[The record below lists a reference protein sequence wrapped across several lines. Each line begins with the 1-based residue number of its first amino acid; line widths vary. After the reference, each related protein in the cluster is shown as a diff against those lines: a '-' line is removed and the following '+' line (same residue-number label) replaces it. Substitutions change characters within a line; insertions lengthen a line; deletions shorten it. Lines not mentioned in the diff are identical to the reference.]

1 MLTGASTIRAHGSQ
15 LRSLRRR
22 SYSSADAFAAACG
35 SVSVPTIYR
44 AERGCRVRRPY
55 LERMAR
61 VLGVDVAEISALE
74 PSAFEYDTPEVLSG
88 DWFGLYLCTDMQ
100 GRPKL
105 LTERVRLKQTGKKV
119 TGTSSHDGCNRD
131 CCDVF
136 TDCEV
141 IANVFTGRMVSVD
154 WPYPFDAPTFVLS
167 GVRDMSFLTGY
178 LTWYDMDA
186 QRSEA
191 SRYFL
196 IREDRESFCDDVD
209 AARRSLDHEIKLSTI
224 RRTLDAGVDFESAVR
239 LVIEDR
245 IVKHF

>member
-1 MLTGASTIRAHGSQ
+1 MLNGASTIRAHGSQ
-15 LRSLRRR
+15 LRLLRRR
-22 SYSSADAFAAACG
+22 SYSSADAFAAACE

-44 AERGCRVRRPY
+44 AERGCRVRKPY

-74 PSAFEYDTPEVLSG
+74 PPSPAYETPEVLTG

-100 GRPKL
+100 GRPKI
-105 LTERVRLKQTGKKV
+105 LTERARLKQTGTSV
-119 TGTSSHDGCNRD
+119 SGTSSHHGCNRD

-136 TDCEV
+136 TECNV

-196 IREDRESFCDDVD
+196 VREDRETFRDDVD
-209 AARRSLDHEIKLSTI
+209 AARRSLNDEMKIYAI
-224 RRTLDAGVDFESAVR
+224 RRTLDAGVDFRTAVQ
-239 LVIEDR
+239 LVLEDR
-245 IVKHF
+245 IVE